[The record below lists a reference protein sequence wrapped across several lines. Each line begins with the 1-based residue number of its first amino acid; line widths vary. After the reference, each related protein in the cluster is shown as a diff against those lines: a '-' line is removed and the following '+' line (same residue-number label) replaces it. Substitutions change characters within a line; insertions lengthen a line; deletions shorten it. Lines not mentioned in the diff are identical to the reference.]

1 MASSSDGNNVL
12 SAFICMME
20 NLAEPWG
27 IKDLQSRHLY
37 MNKAACRYTNTPPT
51 FNVEGELDQDFPALW
66 AECAED
72 LQEHDRRTEESLER
86 VSVIETHY
94 WNGLDYLTPY
104 ISEKFPFFNRDAQC
118 IGTVWNA
125 RPLDNLTPAKF
136 INKKKPSVL
145 TTQCNHPDFT
155 DAEMDIIFLILQRM
169 TAKEMA
175 NIYSLSVKTVENRIY
190 SIYQKAGVHSLR
202 QFEEFCE
209 NTHLG
214 NYIPGRLIQKGI
226 HFI

>member
-1 MASSSDGNNVL
+1 
-12 SAFICMME
+12 MME

-125 RPLDNLTPAKF
+125 RPLDNLTPAK
-136 INKKKPSVL
+136 
-145 TTQCNHPDFT
+145 
-155 DAEMDIIFLILQRM
+155 
-169 TAKEMA
+169 EMA
-175 NIYSLSVKTVENRIY
+175 NIYSLSVKTLENRIY